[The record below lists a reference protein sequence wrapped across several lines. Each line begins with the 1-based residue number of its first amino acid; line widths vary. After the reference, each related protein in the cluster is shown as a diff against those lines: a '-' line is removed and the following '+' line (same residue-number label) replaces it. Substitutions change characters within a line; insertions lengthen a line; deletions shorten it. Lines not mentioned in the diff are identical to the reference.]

1 MKISRDLQ
9 ELKPADLLP
18 KADENG
24 AYFDV
29 EQVERLKA
37 FLLLNFSKQLLTEG
51 ERYVVTFF
59 NLLSL
64 EHQGQETC
72 FIIFGRLSRIIPLL
86 ILIDK
91 T

>member
-1 MKISRDLQ
+1 MKIPRDLQ
-9 ELKPADLLP
+9 ELTLADLLP
-18 KADENG
+18 KPDENG
-24 AYFDV
+24 TYFDT

-64 EHQGQETC
+64 EHQGQEMC
-72 FIIFGRLSRIIPLL
+72 F
-86 ILIDK
+86 
-91 T
+91 